1 MTADHTPVA
10 PKPAAP
16 RSTAPRAKARAKMP
30 VDPASMTPADL
41 VAGPCALPDAPLAMP
56 EQVIERPRRLAMP
69 GAAASSAG
77 V

>member
-1 MTADHTPVA
+1 MTADSTPVA
-10 PKPAAP
+10 PKPAA
-16 RSTAPRAKARAKMP
+16 SRAKPRVKKP

-56 EQVIERPRRLAMP
+56 HQVIERPRRVAAP
-69 GAAASSAG
+69 AVAANGA